1 MKYIETLFV
10 VALCLAI
17 LTRGQAIDPENPYYK
32 NAYNRDTGDSVE
44 SDPKPPESGGSEV
57 KPPNGDSSVGTP
69 SKPGEAEKPGS
80 DADTEGKTS
89 ESGGGSVTT
98 VTTTSKG
105 TSLSLVFPLLTLLS
119 SLSFIF
125 SNS

>member
-1 MKYIETLFV
+1 MS
-10 VALCLAI
+10 LCLGV
-17 LTRGQAIDPENPYYK
+17 LTRGQAIDPEDPNYK
-32 NAYNRDTGDSVE
+32 NAYNGDKGDNSEPVPTPPENNDSVV
-44 SDPKPPESGGSEV
+44 SPPGGGPSG
-57 KPPNGDSSVGTP
+57 DIP
-69 SKPGEAEKPGS
+69 SKPGETEKPGS
-80 DADTEGKTS
+80 DDATEGKTS

-125 SNS
+125 SYS

>member
-1 MKYIETLFV
+1 MKYIEILFV
-10 VALCLAI
+10 ATLCLGV
-17 LTRGQAIDPENPYYK
+17 LTRGNVIGPENPYYK
-32 NAYNRDTGDSVE
+32 NADSSDTDDSAD
-44 SDPKPPESGGSEV
+44 SDSQPPSSDVGPS
-57 KPPNGDSSVGTP
+57 PPNGDSSGGTP
-69 SKPGEAEKPGS
+69 SKPGES
-80 DADTEGKTS
+80 DDGTEDKTS

-105 TSLSLVFPLLTLLS
+105 TSLSLVFPLLTLLP

>member
-1 MKYIETLFV
+1 MQTPVTLEIVSKLLLSHQAVKKIHHKEIQAEET
-10 VALCLAI
+10 
-17 LTRGQAIDPENPYYK
+17 
-32 NAYNRDTGDSVE
+32 
-44 SDPKPPESGGSEV
+44 
-57 KPPNGDSSVGTP
+57 
-69 SKPGEAEKPGS
+69 EKPGS